1 MIIVTCTLELLLWGV
16 FDKSVQKLKFK
27 ATSYCGKE
35 RLSFKCKANR
45 TFLMRFFKYLKKR
58 LCLLEGRKV
67 SINAKSVVNK
77 NNDDY

>member
-45 TFLMRFFKYLKKR
+45 TFLMRFFKY
-58 LCLLEGRKV
+58 
-67 SINAKSVVNK
+67 
-77 NNDDY
+77 